1 MELLLIRHA
10 PTPGNLEKRYIGR
23 TDEPIMQPL
32 PVPIPSYPQVERVY
46 ISPMLRCRQTSQ
58 LLFGGCKPLILED
71 LRECD
76 FGAFEGKKYA
86 QLCGDSRYRA
96 WIAGELDAPPGGESA
111 AAFRSRCC
119 AAFGHAVRL
128 CIRDKIARAA
138 FVAHGGTLMAILERY
153 ANAREAQSFYAWQ
166 AAPLCGW
173 AAKTT
178 SDAWIR

>member
-46 ISPMLRCRQTSQ
+46 ISPMLRCRQTAQ

-119 AAFGHAVRL
+119 ARRHADGDPGAICKRSGGAKLL
-128 CIRDKIARAA
+128 CLA
-138 FVAHGGTLMAILERY
+138 GSSLMRMGRKNNI
-153 ANAREAQSFYAWQ
+153 
-166 AAPLCGW
+166 
-173 AAKTT
+173 
-178 SDAWIR
+178 